1 MIRRFLKNMLPR
13 QTMPKEKEEHSAMI
27 LGDVLLVVE
36 VDCARPFVGK
46 LFCRRL
52 NTTVFPDI
60 PRHFVAFYRAHAH
73 SFIPVGYVHHTP
85 WEGCMLCGG
94 LVIDERRYRDIP
106 AAHRKIIRNAGG
118 IAEQLQRQSIDA
130 VRAEAKVIWGHVG
143 DALARQVDLRVGFE
157 PTDDPYIMAVWL
169 QILPEEEKK
178 TLFEKVKAI
187 GSF

>member
-1 MIRRFLKNMLPR
+1 
-13 QTMPKEKEEHSAMI
+13 
-27 LGDVLLVVE
+27 
-36 VDCARPFVGK
+36 
-46 LFCRRL
+46 
-52 NTTVFPDI
+52 
-60 PRHFVAFYRAHAH
+60 
-73 SFIPVGYVHHTP
+73 
-85 WEGCMLCGG
+85 MLCGG

-130 VRAEAKVIWGHVG
+130 VRAETKVIWGHVG